1 MIARDAGLPA
11 AALSTTS
18 DASHYRVDIQALRG
32 IAVLLVVAHHATLP
46 LIRAGYLGVD
56 IFFVVSGFVITTVV
70 SRDIRG
76 NAFSFVRFYWR
87 RAWRLLPATYATVA
101 ACIVGSVML
110 LTGREIHDF
119 TQQVWGAVSFTA
131 NIVLWFQT
139 GYFERAAALKPLLHV
154 WSLSL
159 EEQYYLLLPAL
170 LVLCR
175 RSKWLIVVAFITTGS
190 LIACFVVR
198 EYDAAAAFYL
208 LPTRAWEM
216 GLGSLGAL
224 MSAHPRNRELSV
236 QRCIAPVSMITILF
250 VVVNPLSSSHPG
262 VDAVIA
268 CAATLLLLLFPSAW
282 FSRGVIA
289 NAIAW
294 IGDRSYSLYLVH
306 WPIFVFLSVANV
318 AGGGLPWRIRIM
330 AILASLVAAYFMHRL
345 VEQPFRRFGA
355 RPLRSGQWWL
365 LAGLAVMLSASAT
378 LVDISSRNQSDVAY
392 RLRPNDGLNEACAYY
407 SAEASSPLCENSS
420 SPKILVWGDSMAMQH
435 VSGLIAEGAK
445 LAQSTRPSC
454 APLWSLS
461 QNNPE
466 FTREAG
472 VSCIRFNEQT
482 YRRLAQMPTVDTVVL
497 SGSWS
502 NHLGAKLLRKVD
514 GEPRLIDSDNAAVNQ
529 ALTETIMKIRGLG
542 KRVIIIAP
550 PPSAGFDPGRCNERL
565 VEGKWSFGASVDCRI
580 AKEAYE
586 KQAGATLAF
595 LADIEKR
602 TGVHVVRLSDTLC
615 DKSYCD
621 TRWGDT
627 LIYRDSGHFSHEGSI
642 ALASRARL
650 LATIEAL
657 AR

>member
-1 MIARDAGLPA
+1 MNSAESTRHETALPPTA
-11 AALSTTS
+11 NTT
-18 DASHYRVDIQALRG
+18 HYRVDIQALRG

-76 NAFSFVRFYWR
+76 NSFSFVRFYWR
-87 RAWRLLPATYATVA
+87 RAWRLLPTTYATVA
-101 ACIVGSVML
+101 ACIVASMLL

-119 TQQVWGAVSFTA
+119 SQQVWGAVSFTA
-131 NIVLWFQT
+131 NIVLWLQT

-170 LVLCR
+170 LALSR
-175 RSKWLIVVAFITTGS
+175 RSTWVILVALITTIS
-190 LIACFVVR
+190 LLACFVVR
-198 EYDAAAAFYL
+198 EYDAAASFYL
-208 LPTRAWEM
+208 LPMRAWEM
-216 GLGSLGAL
+216 GLGSLGGL
-224 MSAHPRNRELSV
+224 LYPHLGRRDFHV
-236 QRCIAPVSMITILF
+236 RRYIAPVSVIGIF
-250 VVVNPLSSSHPG
+250 CVVVYPLSNSHPG

-268 CAATLLLLLFPSAW
+268 CVATLLLLLFPSAW
-282 FSRGVIA
+282 FSRGVIVR
-289 NAIAW
+289 AIAW
-294 IGDRSYSLYLVH
+294 VGDRSYSLYLVH
-306 WPIFVFLSVANV
+306 WPIFAFLSVANV

-330 AILASLVAAYFMHRL
+330 AIFASLIGAYSMHRL
-345 VEQPFRRFGA
+345 VEQPFRRFGS
-355 RPLRSGQWWL
+355 RPIRSGQWWL
-365 LAGLAVMLSASAT
+365 LAGLAVMLGASAT

-407 SAEASSPLCENSS
+407 SADATSPLCENSS

-435 VSGLIAEGAK
+435 VPGLVAEGAK

-482 YRRLAQMPTVDTVVL
+482 YRRLAQMPTVETVVL

-502 NHLGAKLLRKVD
+502 NHLGARLLRKVD
-514 GEPRLIDSDNAAVNQ
+514 GEPALINSDDAAVTQ

-565 VEGKWSFGASVDCRI
+565 VEGKWSFGGPVDCSI
-580 AKEAYE
+580 AKDGYE
-586 KQAGATLAF
+586 KQAGTTLAF
-595 LADIEKR
+595 LAEIERR
-602 TGVHVVRLSDTLC
+602 TGVHVVRIADTLC
-615 DKSYCD
+615 DQSRCD
-621 TRWGDT
+621 TRWSDT
-627 LIYRDSGHFSHEGSI
+627 LIYRDSGHLSHEGSV
-642 ALASRARL
+642 ALTRRAGL